1 MASELENEVKESI
14 VDVVDNIYDS
24 TTPPEVLI
32 QPLKPKIELKEEKA
46 MEKQAR
52 FKVLSAEQLATIRAQ
67 VLADVIE
74 ITEQTLEMAESAVK
88 ELVTDPAQQY
98 EILSY
103 VEKKLASEGI
113 DTEFDKPEI
122 KVEAAETEKKATAG
136 SLRDRIKGL
145 LEE

>member
-1 MASELENEVKESI
+1 MASELEDEVKESI
-14 VDVVDNIYDS
+14 VEVVDDIYDS
-24 TTPPEVLI
+24 TTPPDILI

-74 ITEQTLEMAESAVK
+74 ITEQTLEMAETAVK

-113 DTEFDKPEI
+113 DTQFDKPEI
-122 KVEAAETEKKATAG
+122 QVEAATTEKKATAG

-145 LEE
+145 IEE

>member
-1 MASELENEVKESI
+1 MASELEDEVKESI
-14 VDVVDNIYDS
+14 VEVVDNIYDS
-24 TTPPEVLI
+24 TTPPEILI
-32 QPLKPKIELKEEKA
+32 RPLKPRIELKEEKA

-74 ITEQTLEMAESAVK
+74 ITEQTLEMAEAAVK
-88 ELVTDPAQQY
+88 ELVTDPAQQH

-103 VEKKLASEGI
+103 VENKLAAEGI
-113 DTEFDKPEI
+113 DTLFDKPEV
-122 KVEAAETEKKATAG
+122 KVEAAEKKATAG